1 MDRKWLPLNA
11 LRAFEAAGQHLSFT
25 AAANSL
31 TVAQS
36 AVSRHVIV
44 LENFLGVALFER
56 RPQQLVLTEAGR
68 HILPVVSKSFDR
80 IDQALG
86 EVIKERGRPK
96 RVLKVALPTSFAHR
110 LAIPILRDFRSENA
124 GISLEIVSKPT
135 TGPDV
140 DGDIDIAIVYSEPR
154 VTDAIHDLLWMVR
167 STLLCSPK
175 LLEGTDVSDP
185 ARFIA
190 NNDLLHLKLDGRPRH
205 FFWEMFVRSI
215 GRPDIAVDRGLV
227 FDTQQLEAQ
236 YAMSGDGLA
245 LLDPL
250 LFHEEIK
257 VGRLVRPFDLWLDE
271 GYGYYLTTHPEDL
284 SNEAV
289 ALFRSW
295 LIARFSAGP
304 ASRPADEAGPAQ
316 EAPKLRAAK

>member
-44 LENFLGVALFER
+44 LENFLGVPLFER

-86 EVIKERGRPK
+86 EVIKEKGRPK
-96 RVLKVALPTSFAHR
+96 RVLKVALPTSFALR
-110 LAIPILRDFRSENA
+110 LAIPILRDFRAENP

-135 TGPDV
+135 TGTDL
-140 DGDIDIAIVYSEPR
+140 DGDIDIAIVYTEPR
-154 VTDAIHDLLWMVR
+154 VTEAIHDLLWMVR
-167 STLLCSPK
+167 STVLCSPK
-175 LLEGTDVSDP
+175 VLQTVDRSDP
-185 ARFIA
+185 AKFISSC
-190 NNDLLHLKLDGRPRH
+190 DLLHLKLEDKPRH
-205 FFWEMFVRSI
+205 MFWEMLARSI
-215 GRPDIAVDRGLV
+215 GRPDLSVDRGMV
-227 FDTQQLEAQ
+227 FDTQQLAVQ
-236 YAMSGDGLA
+236 YAMMGDGLV
-245 LLDPL
+245 LSDPL
-250 LFHEEIK
+250 LFEEEIK
-257 VGRLVRPFDLWLDE
+257 AGRLVRPFELWLDE

-295 LIARFSAGP
+295 LIARFAAIKAVASEAAFP
-304 ASRPADEAGPAQ
+304 AL
-316 EAPKLRAAK
+316 PKAVAAK

>member
-86 EVIKERGRPK
+86 EVIKEKGRPK
-96 RVLKVALPTSFAHR
+96 RVLKVALPTSFAYR
-110 LAIPILRDFRSENA
+110 LAIPILRDFRSEHP
-124 GISLEIVSKPT
+124 GITLEIVSKPT
-135 TGPDV
+135 AGPDM
-140 DGDIDIAIVYSEPR
+140 DGDIDIAIVYTEPR

-167 STLLCSPK
+167 STILCSPK
-175 LLEGTDVSDP
+175 LLQTVDRTDP

-190 NNDLLHLKLDGRPRH
+190 ACDLLHVKLEDRPRH
-205 FFWEMFVRSI
+205 FFWEMLARSI
-215 GRPDIAVDRGLV
+215 GRPDLAVDRGLV
-227 FDTQQLEAQ
+227 FDTSQLAAQ
-236 YAMSGDGLA
+236 YSMLGDGLVLA
-245 LLDPL
+245 DPL
-250 LFHEEIK
+250 LFAEEIK
-257 VGRLVRPFDLWLDE
+257 AGRLVRPFDIWLDE

-295 LIARFSAGP
+295 LIARFAADRARSGEEGAGVESP
-304 ASRPADEAGPAQ
+304 R
-316 EAPKLRAAK
+316 LRAAK

>member
-56 RPQQLVLTEAGR
+56 RPQQLALTEAGR

-86 EVIKERGRPK
+86 EVIKEKGRPK
-96 RVLKVALPTSFAHR
+96 RALKVALPTSFAHR
-110 LAIPILRDFRSENA
+110 LAIPILRDFRAENP
-124 GISLEIVSKPT
+124 GIALEIVSKPT
-135 TGPDV
+135 AGADV
-140 DGDIDIAIVYSEPR
+140 DDDIDIAIVYSEPR
-154 VTDAIHDLLWMVR
+154 VSDSILDLLWMVR
-167 STLLCSPK
+167 STILCSPK
-175 LLEGTDVSDP
+175 LIESNDHADP

-190 NNDLLHLKLDGRPRH
+190 ANDLLHVKVDGHPRH
-205 FFWEMFVRSI
+205 FFWEMLARAI
-215 GRPDIAVDRGLV
+215 GRPDLAVDRGLV
-227 FDTQQLEAQ
+227 FDTQQLAAQ
-236 YAMSGDGLA
+236 YAMLGDGLA
-245 LLDPL
+245 LADPL
-250 LFHEEIK
+250 LFADEIAA
-257 VGRLVRPFDLWLDE
+257 GRLVRPFDIGLDE
-271 GYGYYLTTHPEDL
+271 GYGYFLTTHPEDL

-295 LIARFSAGP
+295 LIARISGGAG
-304 ASRPADEAGPAQ
+304 
-316 EAPKLRAAK
+316 EAPLETDAAPPEPPRLRAAK

>member
-68 HILPVVSKSFDR
+68 HILPVVTKSFDR

-86 EVIKERGRPK
+86 EVIKEKGRPK
-96 RVLKVALPTSFAHR
+96 RVLKIALPTSFAHR
-110 LAIPILRDFRSENA
+110 LAIPILRDFRAEHP
-124 GISLEIVSKPT
+124 GISVEVVSKPT
-135 TGPDV
+135 TGPET
-140 DGDIDIAIVYSEPR
+140 DGDIDIAIVYTEPR

-167 STLLCSPK
+167 STLVCSPK
-175 LLEGTDVSDP
+175 LLQTVEHTDI
-185 ARFIA
+185 AKFISSC
-190 NNDLLHLKLDGRPRH
+190 DLLHLKLEDKPRH
-205 FFWEMFVRSI
+205 MFWEMLARLI
-215 GRPDIAVDRGLV
+215 GRPDLAVDRGLV
-227 FDTQQLEAQ
+227 FDTQQLAVQ
-236 YAMSGDGLA
+236 YAMMGDGLA
-245 LLDPL
+245 LVDPI
-250 LFHEEIK
+250 LFAEDIK
-257 VGRLVRPFDLWLDE
+257 AGRLARPFDIWLDE

-295 LIARFSAGP
+295 LIARFAARRHELEQAVGQAP
-304 ASRPADEAGPAQ
+304 APA
-316 EAPKLRAAK
+316 AAK